1 MASFNRVV
9 LIGNLTRDPEVKY
22 LPSGSP
28 VATFSIAVNRRYTSK
43 EGDKKEEVDFFDI
56 ETWNKTAEMCSEY
69 LNKGRAVMIEGRLKQ
84 DRWDDESGNKRSK
97 LKIVAQTVQ
106 FLSGRGEVQSN
117 GKPLL
122 DNSGAPPL
130 NNSGAPPVDNLGK
143 PPLTNQSPF

>member
-9 LIGNLTRDPEVKY
+9 LIGNLTRDPEVRY
-22 LPSGSP
+22 LPSGAP
-28 VATFSIAVNRRYTSK
+28 VATFGLAVNRRYTSK
-43 EGDKKEEVDFFDI
+43 EGERKEEVDFFDI

-69 LNKGRAVMIEGRLKQ
+69 LNKGRAVLIEGRLKQ
-84 DRWDDESGNKRSK
+84 DRWDDESGNKRTK

-122 DNSGAPPL
+122 DNSGALPL